1 MKRIE
6 NFRGDTRGAIAI
18 EFAVLG
24 PLFVLMIVGFVYFA
38 SLALTTLRLN
48 SAVAQ
53 AAILLGQEDEGAMQK
68 SEADLRDLICTVA
81 ALSDC
86 DSRLA
91 IRIEPLNDFGATDA
105 PDGNVADD
113 DAPALRQA
121 LKMKILS
128 ARYETGDEFSAM
140 SRLLFGAAQQDEIN
154 ASAMFVQRGG

>member
-1 MKRIE
+1 MKRI
-6 NFRGDTRGAIAI
+6 GDFGRDMRGAIAI

-53 AAILLGQEDEGAMQK
+53 AAIILGHEDESAMQK

-91 IRIEPLNDFGATDA
+91 IKIEPLNDFGLSDPLSNTHT
-105 PDGNVADD
+105 PDVPPG
-113 DAPALRQA
+113 LRQA
-121 LKMKILS
+121 LTMKILS